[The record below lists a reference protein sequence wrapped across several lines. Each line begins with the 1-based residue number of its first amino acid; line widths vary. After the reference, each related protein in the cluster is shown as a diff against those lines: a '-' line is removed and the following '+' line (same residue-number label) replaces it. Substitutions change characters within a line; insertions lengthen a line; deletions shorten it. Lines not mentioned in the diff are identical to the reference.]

1 MDGRVGMPFESYH
14 SIHLV
19 GIKGVAMT
27 ALAQCLVDL
36 GKEITGSDLEED
48 FVTAEML
55 KKRSIKHIHN
65 GFSPENIGVKTDLV
79 IFSGAHQ
86 GSQNVDVLT
95 AKERGIP
102 VLSHA
107 DALGELMKGK
117 RGISVCGV
125 GGKSTVS
132 AMITWI
138 LEYAGLHP
146 SFSIG
151 VGNVSNLHATGRY
164 VSTSDFFVA
173 EADEYVK
180 DPMKDQTPRFLSQFP
195 ECIVCTN
202 IAFDHPDA
210 YATFDDTK
218 KAYLQ
223 FFSHLPPT
231 GTLIINGEDAELV
244 QLTEQSS
251 PSFHRLVVSKQKSAD
266 IQIGVYNTQKGIT
279 TLDITMHGQVHTIR
293 LHLPGIFNQMNA
305 TYALAA
311 ASTCG
316 VSIEKG
322 IEALEQFTGT
332 MRRFENKGIK
342 KDVQYFDDYAHHPSE
357 IQATL
362 SALREWYLDSR
373 IIAVFQPHTYSRTK
387 ALLNEFSQS
396 FSQADVVFLLDIFA
410 SAREKDD
417 PTVHT
422 DHLVQKIGAKAKN
435 VHTIQ
440 EAVRAIRE
448 TSKPQDVVIT
458 LGAGDLYHIHDL
470 C

>member
-1 MDGRVGMPFESYH
+1 MPFESHH

-27 ALAQCLVDL
+27 SLAQCLTDL
-36 GKEITGSDLEED
+36 GKEITGSDLVEN
-48 FVTAEML
+48 FVTANIL
-55 KKRSIKHIHN
+55 KKLSVN
-65 GFSPENIGVKTDLV
+65 MYNEFSPKNIGVKTDLV
-79 IFSGAHQ
+79 IYSGAHQ
-86 GSQNVDVLT
+86 GSQNADVLT
-95 AKERGIP
+95 AIQRGIP

-132 AMITWI
+132 AMIAWI

-151 VGNVSNLHATGRY
+151 VGNVFNLNATGRY
-164 VSTSDFFVA
+164 VPASDFFVA

-180 DPMKDQTPRFLSQFP
+180 DPAKDRTPRFLSQFP

-202 IAFDHPDA
+202 IAFDHPDV
-210 YATFDDTK
+210 YSSFDDTK

-244 QLTEQSS
+244 RLTELS
-251 PSFHRLVVSKQKSAD
+251 PPPFHRVIVSREKRAD
-266 IQIGVYNTQKGIT
+266 IQLGEYRTKKDMT
-279 TLDITMHGQVHTIR
+279 SLDITVRGQTQNIR

-305 TYALAA
+305 AYALAA

-316 VSIEKG
+316 VSIERG
-322 IEALEQFTGT
+322 IEALEKFTGT
-332 MRRFENKGIK
+332 MRRFENKGMK
-342 KDVQYFDDYAHHPSE
+342 KDVQYYDDYAHHPSE

-362 SALREWYLDSR
+362 GALREWYPDSR
-373 IIAVFQPHTYSRTK
+373 IVAVFQPHTYSRTK

-396 FSQADVVFLLDIFA
+396 FSHADIVFLLDIFA

-417 PTVHT
+417 ATVHA
-422 DHLVQKIGAKAKN
+422 DHLVQKIGKKAKN

-440 EAVRAIRE
+440 EAVRVIHE
-448 TSKPQDVVIT
+448 LVKPRDVVIT

>member
-1 MDGRVGMPFESYH
+1 MDGRVGMPFESHH

-27 ALAQCLVDL
+27 SLAQCLTDL
-36 GKEITGSDLEED
+36 GKEITGSDLEEN
-48 FVTAEML
+48 FVTEDIL
-55 KKRSIKHIHN
+55 KKLSVKMYN
-65 GFSPENIGVKTDLV
+65 GFASKNIGVKTDLV
-79 IFSGAHQ
+79 VFSGAHQ
-86 GSQNVDVLT
+86 GSQNTDVLT
-95 AKERGIP
+95 AKERGIQ

-151 VGNVSNLHATGRY
+151 VGNVSNLNATGHY
-164 VSTSDFFVA
+164 VPTSDFFVA

-180 DPMKDQTPRFLSQFP
+180 DPTQDHTPRFLSQFP

-202 IAFDHPDA
+202 IAFDHPDV

-231 GTLIINGEDAELV
+231 GTLIINGGDAELV
-244 QLTEQSS
+244 RLTELSS
-251 PSFHRLVVSKQKSAD
+251 SSFRRLIVSKEKSAD
-266 IQIGVYNTQKGIT
+266 IQIGAYSTQKGIT
-279 TLDITMHGQVHTIR
+279 TLDITMRGQVHNIR

-305 TYALAA
+305 TYALVA

-316 VSIEKG
+316 VFVEKG

-362 SALREWYLDSR
+362 VALREWYPDSR

-396 FSQADVVFLLDIFA
+396 FSQVDLVYLLDIFA

-422 DHLVQKIGAKAKN
+422 DHLVQNIGEKAKN

-440 EAVRAIRE
+440 EAARAIRE
-448 TSKPQDVVIT
+448 TVKPRDVVIT
-458 LGAGDLYHIHDL
+458 LGAGDLYHMHDL